1 MMGVMGATLTGTAAT
16 GEGIIE
22 GTDCKVGTDN
32 ATGERK
38 TEGELVR
45 VPTDWNGKEI
55 WLGLAGSTAFIWANV
70 DVGSANATVT
80 ATIRFIRPFY
90 RMIST
95 LIWDHRTPEP

>member
-1 MMGVMGATLTGTAAT
+1 MMGVMGAAAIGTAAT

-22 GTDCKVGTDN
+22 GTESEGVMDSAGAEN
-32 ATGERK
+32 K

-45 VPTDWNGKEI
+45 APTDWNGKEI
-55 WLGLAGSTAFIWANV
+55 WLGLTGRTAFVWANV
-70 DVGSANATVT
+70 DVGNANATAT

-95 LIWDHRTPEP
+95 LIWDLGVPGA